1 MLFVAWV
8 VSHFLQDLNC
18 PDELPRQSGT
28 SSGAPRCRVVC
39 SSRRRERRARGVVL
53 RKRRQARHR
62 PLQNGVLD
70 GPAEYSYN
78 NQTVWRRDGNRDG
91 EAVLVWHNPVVAS
104 LSEEQRTTLGAGG
117 CGNSA
122 VLTAKDKRALSR
134 VRPRQLPKA
143 TVERLVDG
151 GTAQGSFDRGARSGE
166 WFFRDQRG
174 NLIKRAEFSRGAL
187 NSSYREWYPDGRL
200 KTEGQYLVGQKWGTW
215 RSWSEKGAVSEI
227 RYVVP

>member
-18 PDELPRQSGT
+18 PD
-28 SSGAPRCRVVC
+28 GA
-39 SSRRRERRARGVVL
+39 RRRVERAAGHLVAEWCARPDGVRDGPEVSYYENGVRL
-53 RKRRQARHR
+53 AIVHYK
-62 PLQNGVLD
+62 NGVLD

-78 NQTVWRRDGNRDG
+78 DQTVWRRDGNRDG
-91 EAVLVWHNPVVAS
+91 EAVLVWRNPVVAS

-166 WFFRDQRG
+166 WLFRDQRG

-215 RSWSEKGAVSEI
+215 RSWSENGAVSEI
-227 RYVVP
+227 SHVVP